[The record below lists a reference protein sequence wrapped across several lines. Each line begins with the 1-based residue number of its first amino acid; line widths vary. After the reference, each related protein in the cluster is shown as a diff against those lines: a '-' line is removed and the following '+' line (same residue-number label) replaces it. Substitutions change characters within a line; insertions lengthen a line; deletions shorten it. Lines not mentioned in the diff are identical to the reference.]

1 MTSDLTQIDGLA
13 YLVYRSSA
21 VDHLNDEDLQ
31 DILTSAR
38 DRNEENAVTGCLH
51 CEDGMFFQWIEGP
64 AQAIHM
70 IGNLILNDPR
80 HYDVTVLGQGALD
93 ARRFPDWRM
102 RFSGRSNGSLMDWF
116 ASSDIS
122 TFDRK
127 EYVGGVVTFLASID
141 I

>member
-1 MTSDLTQIDGLA
+1 MISDLTQIDGLA

-21 VDHLNDEDLQ
+21 VDHLNDDNLQ
-31 DILTSAR
+31 DILTAAR

-51 CEDGMFFQWIEGP
+51 YEDGMFFQWIEGP
-64 AQAIHM
+64 ADAIHM
-70 IGNLILNDPR
+70 IMSLILQDMR
-80 HYDVTVLGQGALD
+80 HYDVTVLGQGQLD

-102 RFSGRSNGSLMDWF
+102 RFSGRNNGSLMDWF

-127 EYVGGVVTFLASID
+127 EYVGGVVTFLASVAV
-141 I
+141 